1 MKMLYDL
8 RNKLPFQIIYL
19 ISSLIEVL
27 LLSGITYGWASIA
40 VVFKEEGFFK
50 YLCPYQTRH
59 SNHSADANTT
69 LATVTTVSRVPG
81 RYERVACSLQSK
93 RFNLIFNV
101 AVAFLCCFKFP
112 IGLFAD
118 KYGPRASQILGW

>member
-1 MKMLYDL
+1 MKKLYDL
-8 RNKLPFQIIYL
+8 RNKLPFQIVYL
-19 ISSLIEVL
+19 ISSLIEIL

-50 YLCPYQTRH
+50 YLCPYQTRR
-59 SNHSADANTT
+59 SNHSVHTNTT
-69 LATVTTVSRVPG
+69 LAAVTGARVPG

-118 KYGPRASQILGW
+118 KYGPRASQTLGW